1 MKQKTPDEDEQ
12 LVSLYRDGNVSA
24 FNTLLIRYIPKIR
37 QAVRRFLSNSEDIN
51 DVLQDICIHVGTKLK
66 NTYNENGKFS
76 GWLTC
81 VVANYMCSYCRKKKI
96 TFSFVDLEAVKVIE
110 SEYMLPTFAREQKLF
125 DLQKSVEELP
135 DELKKLVEMKF
146 KEKMTLQA
154 IADKLGMKKTTV
166 AAKLNS
172 AYRKLEKSM
181 LHKGY
186 DDALI

>member
-1 MKQKTPDEDEQ
+1 M
-12 LVSLYRDGNVSA
+12 
-24 FNTLLIRYIPKIR
+24 
-37 QAVRRFLSNSEDIN
+37 
-51 DVLQDICIHVGTKLK
+51 
-66 NTYNENGKFS
+66 
-76 GWLTC
+76 
-81 VVANYMCSYCRKKKI
+81 
-96 TFSFVDLEAVKVIE
+96 EAVKVIE

-125 DLQKSVEELP
+125 DLQRSVEELP
-135 DELKKLVEMKF
+135 DELKKLVGMKF

-181 LHKGY
+181 QHKGY